1 MGFVM
6 TVQSMYIGEISTDDS
21 RGALGSFMQLFIV
34 VGILYVNCVGP
45 YNTYVMTQ
53 WICLIVPVV
62 FLVTFWFMPESPY
75 YYIGKGNREA
85 ATKSLAF
92 LRGKSQGAVKE
103 EIEQIEASVEQA
115 MQEKGRLV
123 DLFINSGNLKAL
135 IISAGLICFQQ
146 LSGINAILFYTKTIM
161 MRSNV
166 NDVNMGIILF
176 SLMMFLSAVLVP
188 FLSLCGCRR
197 KWMLSLSAIG
207 MAIANS
213 GLGAYFKM
221 VQSEHSDM
229 ENFNWV
235 PLTMLLMYP
244 FFFSIGFGPLPW
256 VILGEM
262 LNDSIKFIVAPLASS
277 LCWAL
282 AFLISVLFPV
292 FDVWFGASASFF
304 TFGALCMV
312 ALLFTNTMVLE
323 TKGLTLYEIQRLLN
337 NWGLEYQ

>member
-1 MGFVM
+1 M
-6 TVQSMYIGEISTDDS
+6 TTVATIYVGEIATTKD
-21 RGALGSFMQLFIV
+21 RGALGSLLQVFLCL
-34 VGILYVNCVGP
+34 GILLMNSISNYLDYIIVNMVCMIFPLVSG
-45 YNTYVMTQ
+45 
-53 WICLIVPVV
+53 IL
-62 FLVTFWFMPESPY
+62 FLFVRESPY
-75 YYIGKGNREA
+75 YYISIGDMDKATETMMFFRNKEDPEAVADELQEIQRIIRQRDEDSFNVVGKLFHQRGNRRA
-85 ATKSLAF
+85 LMVC
-92 LRGKSQGAVKE
+92 LG
-103 EIEQIEASVEQA
+103 
-115 MQEKGRLV
+115 
-123 DLFINSGNLKAL
+123 LFF
-135 IISAGLICFQQ
+135 FQQ
-146 LSGINAILFYTKTIM
+146 FSGINAILFYTKAIM

-337 NWGLEYQ
+337 NWGIEYQ